1 MKKIMFTG
9 LGAEVT
15 EASVRES
22 LEKIGPVGQV
32 YIYREGDESAPVVVV
47 EMAISDAQAFSL
59 TTRVK
64 DIWHNGHLVSAQLLL
79 H

>member
-9 LGAEVT
+9 LGAEVS
-15 EASVRES
+15 EAAVRES
-22 LEKIGPVGQV
+22 LEKIGPVNHV
-32 YIYREGDESAPVVVV
+32 EIYREGDASAPVVVV
-47 EMAISDAQAFSL
+47 EMAISDEQAFFL

-64 DIWHNGHLVSAQLLL
+64 DIWHNGHLVSARLLL

>member
-15 EASVRES
+15 ESAVRES
-22 LEKIGPVGQV
+22 LEKIGPVNHV
-32 YIYREGDESAPVVVV
+32 DIYREGNEAAPVVVV
-47 EMAISDAQAFSL
+47 EMAISDAEAFSL

-64 DIWHNGHLVSAQLLL
+64 DLWHNGHLVNARLLL